1 MSTTTTPDPTT
12 TPRAFGRADPASR
25 LESRAVF
32 GQVMG
37 LVACTC
43 LFCAV
48 GAYLGRDLQPGTG
61 LIAIVIALVAVFR
74 LRAAAARS
82 QQLAI
87 TLLFAI
93 GLLLGLG
100 LGPVIESYASAQ
112 PGVVYQA
119 AAATGLFIGAFGAY
133 GYATRRDLSG
143 WGRTLFFGL
152 LALIVFGLVTLFV
165 AIPGG
170 NVIYALLGLGLFAA
184 LTIYDFNR
192 LRRLGMEQSTLIA
205 ASIFLDVLNVFQF
218 MLLLL
223 GGGRRD

>member
-1 MSTTTTPDPTT
+1 MRTTTTPHPTW
-12 TPRAFGRADPASR
+12 TPRAFRREDPAGR

-32 GQVMG
+32 AQVMG

-48 GAYLGRDLQPGTG
+48 GAYLGRDLRAGTG
-61 LIAIVIALVAVFR
+61 LIAFVIALVALFG
-74 LRAAAARS
+74 LRVAAARS

-93 GLLLGLG
+93 GLLLGVG
-100 LGPVIESYASAQ
+100 LGPVIAYYASAQ

-165 AIPGG
+165 AIPGA

-192 LRRLGMEQSTLIA
+192 LRRLGMDQATLIA

>member
-1 MSTTTTPDPTT
+1 MSTTTTPQ
-12 TPRAFGRADPASR
+12 PRAFGRDDPASR

-32 GQVMG
+32 AQVMG

-61 LIAIVIALVAVFR
+61 LIAFVIALVALFG

-93 GLLLGLG
+93 GLLLGVG

-165 AIPGG
+165 SIPGG

-192 LRRLGMEQSTLIA
+192 LRRLGMDQATLIA

-218 MLLLL
+218 MLLLF

>member
-1 MSTTTTPDPTT
+1 MSTTTTPH
-12 TPRAFGRADPASR
+12 PRAFRREDPASR

-32 GQVMG
+32 AQVMC

-61 LIAIVIALVAVFR
+61 LIAFVIALVAVFG

-192 LRRLGMEQSTLIA
+192 LRRLGMDQATLIA

-218 MLLLL
+218 MLLLF